1 MYRGVGPE
9 SGNQVRL
16 EDAFAYACAR
26 CLNGTIEEQETFL
39 ELARHCEDMD
49 DFAEN
54 LIEWF
59 FSGNWIRCMCDGLE
73 DDLI

>member
-9 SGNQVRL
+9 SGNQVRF

-39 ELARHCEDMD
+39 ELAQRCEDMD
-49 DFAEN
+49 DFAYN

-59 FSGNWIRCMCDGLE
+59 YSENWVRSSEVLE
-73 DDLI
+73 DDYV